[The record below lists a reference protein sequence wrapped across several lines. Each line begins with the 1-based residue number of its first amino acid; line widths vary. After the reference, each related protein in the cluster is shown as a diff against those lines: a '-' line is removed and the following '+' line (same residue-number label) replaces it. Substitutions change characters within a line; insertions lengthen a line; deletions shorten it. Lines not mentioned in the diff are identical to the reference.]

1 MSRLLSGAD
10 SIGFSPLLPVFLL
23 WSLGALCLVAIA
35 TALVRRASGA
45 IWRGTGFAL
54 LLAWLSGPTL
64 LQQDWRPLGQTLLL
78 LVDRSAS
85 MRIGDRQAV
94 ADQAAERIRQEAA
107 ALPGITVR
115 TVPVS
120 GGNGQ
125 DQSGGTHLVD
135 AIRRAAE
142 SVPASGTG
150 TGTGTGTGGGRIAA
164 IVAITD
170 GQAHDVP
177 AQIPSPFPSGN
188 PDTPLHVLIPAAHE
202 QTDRRLRVLQAPPF
216 AIVGQNA
223 TIRVQLDDLGPTP
236 QGAQATLTIRRN
248 GDAPEQRPITAGVPQ
263 DITVPVT
270 APGPLFLSL
279 HASSLPGEV
288 SDLNNDAVL
297 RIDGVR
303 DHLRVLLVSGT
314 PNQGERVWRRLLKAD
329 PAVEL
334 VHFTIL
340 RPPYKDDSTPLSE
353 LALIAFPIRELFQ
366 DKIGSFDLIILDG
379 FENRGILPMAYLS
392 NIADFV
398 RDGGGL
404 LVTAGPEFIGPGTL
418 QDTPLGDILPV
429 RVPEQGGL
437 TEQRFQPM
445 PTPLGRRH
453 PVTADLPQEPPADP
467 KPGAADRGWGD
478 WYRALRADKDTLAP
492 GTEVLLS
499 GPGDTP
505 LLLLNHVGK
514 GRVALLLSDQLWLWS
529 RGEDGGGPQA
539 ELLRRLAHWL
549 MKEPELEEERL
560 SASIE
565 NGTLS
570 VQRHSVSGTASPS
583 AEIIA
588 PDGSKHT
595 LALKPGRNG
604 TETGNMP
611 AIMPGIWEA
620 RIGEAQAFAAASP
633 GDPVEMADLRATAG
647 PLHPLIEA
655 TGGSIHWLGDRFDPS
670 RVPALRLVGRG
681 GAASG
686 PGWIGLRD
694 HGAHAVTGERAH
706 PLLPAA
712 LVLPLALFCFLFG
725 WWRESGRRRG

>member
-10 SIGFSPLLPVFLL
+10 SIGFSPLLPAFLL
-23 WSLGALCLVAIA
+23 WVLGALCLLVIA
-35 TALVRRASGA
+35 LALVRRASGA
-45 IWRGTGFAL
+45 VWRGLGFAL
-54 LLAWLSGPTL
+54 LLAWLCGPTL
-64 LQQDWRPLGQTLLL
+64 LQQDWRPLNQTLLL

-85 MRIGDRQAV
+85 MRIGDRQDI
-94 ADQAAERIRQEAA
+94 ADRTAERIREEAA
-107 ALPGITVR
+107 SLPGITVR
-115 TVPVS
+115 TVPVT
-120 GGNGQ
+120 GGDGH
-125 DQSGGTHLVD
+125 DQTGGTHLAD

-142 SVPASGTG
+142 SVPASGA
-150 TGTGTGTGGGRIAA
+150 GGGRIAA

-177 AQIPSPFPSGN
+177 ARIPHPFPPGN

-202 QTDRRLRVLQAPPF
+202 QIDRRLRVLQAPPF

-236 QGAQATLTIRRN
+236 PGAQATLTIRRN
-248 GDAPEQRPITAGVPQ
+248 GGEPEQRPITAGTPQ
-263 DITVPVT
+263 DIVVPVT

-279 HASSLPGEV
+279 YASALPGEV
-288 SDLNNDAVL
+288 SPINNDAVV

-379 FENRGILPMAYLS
+379 FENRGILPMSYLG

-398 RDGGGL
+398 RNGGGL

-437 TEQRFQPM
+437 VEQRFQPL

-453 PVTADLPQEPPADP
+453 PVTADLPQEPPSDP
-467 KPGAADRGWGD
+467 KPGADRGWGD

-492 GTEVLLS
+492 GMEVLLS

-529 RGEDGGGPQA
+529 RGENGGGPQA

-560 SASIE
+560 SASIQ
-565 NGTLS
+565 NGILS
-570 VQRHSVSGTASPS
+570 VQRHSVSGTPAPS
-583 AEIIA
+583 AEITA
-588 PDGSKHT
+588 PDGSKHD
-595 LALKPGRNG
+595 LPLKPGRNG
-604 TETGNMP
+604 TETGSMP
-611 AIMPGIWEA
+611 ADMPGIWEA
-620 RIGEAQAFAAASP
+620 TIGDAQAFAAASP

-647 PLHPLIEA
+647 PLRPLVEA
-655 TGGSIHWLGDRFDPS
+655 TGGSIHWLGDRYDPS
-670 RVPALRLVGRG
+670 RVPALRLVGRD
-681 GAASG
+681 GADTG
-686 PGWIGLRD
+686 PDWIGLRD

-706 PLLPAA
+706 PLLPAV
-712 LVLPLALFCFLFG
+712 LVLPLALLLFLFG
-725 WWRESGRRRG
+725 WWREGGRRRGAERG